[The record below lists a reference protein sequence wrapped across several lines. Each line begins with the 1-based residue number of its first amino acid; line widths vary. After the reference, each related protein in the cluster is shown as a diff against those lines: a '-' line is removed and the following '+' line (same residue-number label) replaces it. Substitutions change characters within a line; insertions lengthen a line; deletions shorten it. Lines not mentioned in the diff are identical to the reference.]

1 MYRNDIA
8 MSIYPA
14 PKNTSGIFNPASFI
28 GVEDI
33 NGTQKLVLDLANY
46 VRSDAGIFQGNLQ
59 TSGSLILGNESQN
72 VAFTD
77 SKNTLLIN
85 TSNKVEDIAYAS
97 NQTTI
102 GGDLQVSGNLLIS
115 DNNLTISKI
124 SGLQT
129 KLNDIDTNFNNISS
143 NDDDIAALNTFRS
156 AQESYNST
164 NSTNITNI
172 NTVNTDQNDRLDTL
186 ETFKTNQLIYNN
198 YNNTLDDAQN
208 TRLDTLEAF
217 QTTQSSY
224 NSSNDTNLSSL
235 ASVNTA
241 QNARLTALE
250 SYDTAN
256 NLTIVNLQNKDSSQ
270 DTIISGIL
278 SSITNLENADT
289 ALQSNITSN
298 DNDISAIT
306 TTVSSINTTLVNNAS
321 SISDL
326 ETLTASHTTSISNL
340 DTFMLA
346 QESYNTS
353 NDTLTASHTT
363 SINSLDSSVSQHST
377 DISTKQNII
386 NSSNRLNASYIGDGS
401 VSSLAYQTLAG
412 INTSLSIESRLTSLT
427 NTINSLDIDIDTLEN
442 LQNIDLT
449 SFSTI
454 GSQITALQTYDS
466 TNDTNLSNMNDLI
479 TTSQTDISNLQ
490 SNVSSNT
497 GRLNVKDS
505 EISTINTTLTTN
517 TNNISTNTS
526 DIGSLQSGLSSAQ
539 ADILTKNSIIDVNN
553 KLSSGL
559 VSTSVNSNAST
570 LDVIL
575 QSLTDINDTQ
585 STSLTNI
592 NSSLTT
598 LSNQISSNDTEILA
612 LQNADATHDNL
623 ITTVQGDITSLTT
636 TLNTKQDEITVSN
649 KLSSDLVHDVSQGD
663 TLDNIIVRLDGDI
676 STKQNII
683 NGSSAKLPISYVDL
697 SGSNL
702 IYADYAS
709 SINTKFTSLD
719 NQIST
724 LTTLQNGD
732 VANFVAIDDNFTA
745 LDTQITNI
753 TNAIVNVPYL
763 DNVVSDV
770 QGQIDGLISSNLPSL
785 TYDSPSTTT
794 TISNNTKVSTLIF
807 SGDLSQQTT
816 AFTTAHGSELSTAT
830 SNISTLQGE
839 MTTAQTDIVT
849 NTTNIN
855 LKQDVIDVNNKL
867 PIANVDLSGSS
878 LVNMDYNSSVSTK
891 FTNIDSSLSSQST
904 LNTSFTNDISTLN
917 SVKQDVLSSGNK
929 LNPQFI
935 QCSGAG
941 ELTSTKTQYLS
952 SIDADIA
959 TKFTNKADVDNQT
972 FTGTITIPNL
982 LLTGPVSTKSIA
994 ENIASSFTS
1003 FASNILTYAF
1013 TNNSILYFSGLT
1025 ANTNFKMVL
1034 TSVPTNT
1041 YQTQTFS
1048 LLINVGTYKA
1058 FANTCS
1064 VNGTDYTL
1072 IANGGLANVDVASVS
1087 TSGLILQQFTI
1098 IYLNSGVF
1106 KVITNVSTFY

>member
-1 MYRNDIA
+1 
-8 MSIYPA
+8 MSSYPA
-14 PKNTSGIFNPASFI
+14 PKNTSGIFNPSSFI

-85 TSNKVEDIAYAS
+85 TSNKVEDIAYS
-97 NQTTI
+97 NNQTTV
-102 GGDLQVSGNLLIS
+102 GGDLQVSGNLLIN

-124 SGLQT
+124 SGLQS
-129 KLNDIDTNFNNISS
+129 KLNEIDTNFNNISS
-143 NDDDIAALNTFRS
+143 NDDDIATLFNFKTSQETYNANNFISISDINTLNTT
-156 AQESYNST
+156 Q
-164 NSTNITNI
+164 
-172 NTVNTDQNDRLDTL
+172 NTRLTVL
-186 ETFKTNQLIYNN
+186 ETFKTNQELFNSDVN
-198 YNNTLDDAQN
+198 DLDNTQN
-208 TRLDTLEAF
+208 TRLTVLETFKTNQESYNTSNDANLTTLTNTN
-217 QTTQSSY
+217 TTQ
-224 NSSNDTNLSSL
+224 ND
-235 ASVNTA
+235 
-241 QNARLTALE
+241 RLTALE
-250 SYDTAN
+250 SYDTTN
-256 NLTIVNLQNKDSSQ
+256 NLNIQNLQDKDASQ
-270 DTIISGIL
+270 DGVINGIL
-278 SSITNLENADT
+278 SSISNLETMDT
-289 ALQSNITSN
+289 TLQNSIISN

-306 TTVSSINTTLVNNAS
+306 TALSSINTTLGNNTS
-321 SISDL
+321 SINNLNSLTSTHTTELNDL
-326 ETLTASHTTSISNL
+326 NTFKTAQDLYNTNNDALTSSHSTSISNL
-340 DTFMLA
+340 L
-346 QESYNTS
+346 
-353 NDTLTASHTT
+353 
-363 SINSLDSSVSQHST
+363 SSVSQNST
-377 DISTKQNII
+377 DIATKNNII

-401 VSSLAYQTLAG
+401 VSNLSFQTLAG
-412 INTSLSIESRLTSLT
+412 INTGLSIESRLTSLT
-427 NTINSLDIDIDTLEN
+427 NTINSLDIDITTLEN
-442 LQNIDLT
+442 LQNIDL
-449 SFSTI
+449 SNFSNI
-454 GSQITALQTYDS
+454 GSQITDLQTYDA
-466 TNDTNLSNMNDLI
+466 TNTTNISNINDAL
-479 TTSQTDISNLQ
+479 TLNATDISNLQ
-490 SNVSSNT
+490 TNVSSNT

-505 EISTINTTLTTN
+505 EISTINSTLTTN
-517 TNNISTNTS
+517 TNNISTNTT
-526 DIGSLQSGLSSAQ
+526 DIGLLQSGLSSAQ
-539 ADILTKNSIIDVNN
+539 ADILTKNNIIDVNN

-559 VSTSVNSNAST
+559 VSTNVNSNAST
-570 LDVIL
+570 LDVVL

-612 LQNADATHDNL
+612 LQNADTTHDNL
-623 ITTVQGDITSLTT
+623 IATVQGDITSINTA
-636 TLNTKQDEITVSN
+636 LNTKQDEITVSN
-649 KLSSDLVHDVSQGD
+649 KLTSDLLFDVAQNQ
-663 TLDNIIVRLDGDI
+663 TLDSIIVRIDGDI
-676 STKQNII
+676 STKQDVI
-683 NGSSAKLPISYVDL
+683 NNTDSKLPIDKIDL
-697 SGSNL
+697 TGSNL

-709 SINTKFTSLD
+709 SIDSKFTSLD

-732 VANFVAIDDNFTA
+732 VANFVAINDNFTA

-753 TNAIVNVPYL
+753 TNSIVKVPYL

-816 AFTTAHGSELSTAT
+816 AFTDALGSELSTAT
-830 SNISTLQGE
+830 TNISTLQGE
-839 MTTAQTDIVT
+839 MTTAQTDISS

-855 LKQDVIDVNNKL
+855 LKQDIIDVNNKL
-867 PIANVDLSGSS
+867 PISNVDLTGSS

-891 FTNIDSSLSSQST
+891 FTNIDSSLSSQTT
-904 LNTSFTNDISTLN
+904 LNTSFTNDISSLN
-917 SVKQDVLSSGNK
+917 SNKQDVLSSGNK

-959 TKFTNKADVDNQT
+959 TKFSNKADVNNQT

-982 LLTGPVSTKSIA
+982 VLTGSLSTKSIS
-994 ENIASSFTS
+994 ENIASTFTS
-1003 FASNILTYAF
+1003 FSSNILTYTF

-1025 ANTNFKMVL
+1025 ANTNFKLALV
-1034 TSVPTNT
+1034 SVPTSS

-1048 LLINVGTYKA
+1048 LLIDVGTYKA

-1072 IANGGLANVDVASVS
+1072 IANGGLSNVDLTGVT
-1087 TSGLILQQFTI
+1087 TSGLVLQQFTI
-1098 IYLNSGVF
+1098 LYLNSGVF
-1106 KVITNVSTFY
+1106 KVITNVSSFY